1 MIKKLI
7 LSVSAVLT
15 VSAAA
20 FNAAAQGNGGGRQV
34 ALTLQQ
40 AQEYALEHNRTLQ
53 NASYDVRKA
62 EAAKW
67 KAIASLLP
75 QVSAGVDYSNYF
87 GYKMDFGAMQIAMPP
102 FAQLGVTSAVGLNGA
117 QIVSLQLADISK
129 KLSDISVK
137 QNEQQICDQ
146 VKVLYYSALVTE
158 ESLKLLEE
166 NLKSMNKLYEIS
178 TRSVEVG
185 VSEQTDADQLK
196 VQVATMQNTISATK
210 RSLEMVYNSLRLQ
223 LCIDPDTD
231 IILLQDLDNL
241 VNEETAGEILNEPFD
256 MERNYS
262 WQMLKKSTDL
272 AKKQIALTGWSNGPT
287 LSVYHQYTT
296 KKYFS
301 DEMTMNMTPPNMLG
315 VSLKVPIFGF
325 GANAMSI
332 KDAKLAYRKQL
343 NTLADTELAL
353 NVQHRQL
360 VYNLTS
366 AIEKYNTQKENV
378 AVAKRVFDN
387 IAKKYEY
394 GVASSMDVTN
404 SGTNLISA
412 QSTYVQALLDM
423 VNAQIQLEQLLNR

>member
-102 FAQLGVTSAVGLNGA
+102 YAQLGVTSAVGLNGA